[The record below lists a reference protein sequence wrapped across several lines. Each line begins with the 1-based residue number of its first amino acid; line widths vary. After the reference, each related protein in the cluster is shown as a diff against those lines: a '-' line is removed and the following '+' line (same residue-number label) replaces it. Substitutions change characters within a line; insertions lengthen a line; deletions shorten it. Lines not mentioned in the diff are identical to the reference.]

1 MTERAQ
7 IHPLCERISADPR
20 RTNTPPFTYLMY
32 GRKVKDR
39 KNPDTKP
46 HMWAK
51 LSIQG
56 SKPKEKKKT
65 EMASSLAKARHGRSR
80 ICQL

>member
-1 MTERAQ
+1 
-7 IHPLCERISADPR
+7 
-20 RTNTPPFTYLMY
+20 MY

-46 HMWAK
+46 QMCAK
-51 LSIQG
+51 LSIHG
-56 SKPKEKKKT
+56 SKPKEKKKL
-65 EMASSLAKARHGRSR
+65 EMARSLANAHQGRSR

>member
-1 MTERAQ
+1 M
-7 IHPLCERISADPR
+7 HFLCNLISSHL
-20 RTNTPPFTYLMY
+20 RTINIPVYTYLMY
-32 GRKVKDR
+32 GRKAKDR

-46 HMWAK
+46 QMCAK

-56 SKPKEKKKT
+56 SKPKEKKKA
-65 EMASSLAKARHGRSR
+65 EMASSLAKARQGRSR